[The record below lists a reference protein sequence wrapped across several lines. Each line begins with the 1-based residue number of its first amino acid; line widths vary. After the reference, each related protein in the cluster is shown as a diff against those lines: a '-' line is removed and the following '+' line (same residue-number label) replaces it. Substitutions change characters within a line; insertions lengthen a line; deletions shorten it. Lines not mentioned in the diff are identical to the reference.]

1 MSIDDPEL
9 QPAFEELGITDPKD
23 KQILLDFLTQIFRLG
38 FIYVMNQDENN
49 NSHWPISKHV
59 ATNSRFME
67 QDLQKLEHQHRIAA
81 YILEL
86 MRYFPITIMSWG
98 VDSESYRL
106 AEDADGNCGL
116 SFHVQGF
123 KHKGI
128 VQVLYD
134 EGADTFLYH
143 LLSDT
148 GEILKTRND
157 IYLDQ
162 LIPTIDEAVEKVE
175 NYEQRVRSEYGLSW

>member
-1 MSIDDPEL
+1 ME
-9 QPAFEELGITDPKD
+9 
-23 KQILLDFLTQIFRLG
+23 
-38 FIYVMNQDENN
+38 
-49 NSHWPISKHV
+49 
-59 ATNSRFME
+59 TNLE
-67 QDLQKLEHQHRIAA
+67 TLEHQHKIAA

-86 MRYFPITIMSWG
+86 MRYYPAIVMSWG
-98 VDSESYRL
+98 IDNQSYRL

-143 LLSDT
+143 LLTDT

-175 NYEQRVRSEYGLSW
+175 NYEQRVRSEYGLA

>member
-1 MSIDDPEL
+1 ME
-9 QPAFEELGITDPKD
+9 
-23 KQILLDFLTQIFRLG
+23 
-38 FIYVMNQDENN
+38 
-49 NSHWPISKHV
+49 
-59 ATNSRFME
+59 TNLE
-67 QDLQKLEHQHRIAA
+67 TLEHQHKIAA

-86 MRYFPITIMSWG
+86 MRYYPAIVMSWG
-98 VDSESYRL
+98 IDNQSYRL

-143 LLSDT
+143 LLTDT

-175 NYEQRVRSEYGLSW
+175 NYEQRVRSEYGLS

>member
-1 MSIDDPEL
+1 
-9 QPAFEELGITDPKD
+9 
-23 KQILLDFLTQIFRLG
+23 
-38 FIYVMNQDENN
+38 
-49 NSHWPISKHV
+49 
-59 ATNSRFME
+59 ME

-98 VDSESYRL
+98 IDSESYRL
-106 AEDADGNCGL
+106 AEDADGNYGL
-116 SFHVQGF
+116 QFHVQGF

-143 LLSDT
+143 LLTDT

-175 NYEQRVRSEYGLSW
+175 NYEQRVRSEYGLS

>member
-1 MSIDDPEL
+1 
-9 QPAFEELGITDPKD
+9 
-23 KQILLDFLTQIFRLG
+23 
-38 FIYVMNQDENN
+38 
-49 NSHWPISKHV
+49 
-59 ATNSRFME
+59 ME

-86 MRYFPITIMSWG
+86 MRYYPITTMSWG
-98 VDSESYRL
+98 IDSKSYRL

-175 NYEQRVRSEYGLSW
+175 NYEQRVRSEYGLS